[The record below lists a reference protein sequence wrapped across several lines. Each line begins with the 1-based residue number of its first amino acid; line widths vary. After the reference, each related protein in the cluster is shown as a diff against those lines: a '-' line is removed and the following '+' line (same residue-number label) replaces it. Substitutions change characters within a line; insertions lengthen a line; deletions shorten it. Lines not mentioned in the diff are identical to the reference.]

1 MRYSIIVLF
10 ALIGAISCASNV
22 LELTPEDFDQ
32 VVDGSKPAFVEF
44 YAPWCGH
51 CKNLAPEY
59 EVVADAFASSKDVVI
74 AKVDADQH
82 KSLGERFDVHGFPTL
97 KFFPKGST
105 TPEAYE
111 GGRSADDIVGF
122 INNKAGTRGRIKKTP
137 SQVVDLTPSN
147 FDSIALDENKEVL
160 VEFFAPWC
168 GHCKSLAPEYEKL
181 ANIYASDAD
190 IVIAK
195 VDADKHKDLGSRF
208 GVSGFPTLKWFGK
221 ANKESPED
229 YNSGRDVNSFV
240 DFIREKTG
248 SLRTASGKL
257 DSGAGRVASLDELVS
272 GFLQSSDKAAVIKQ
286 VEEATSK
293 LSGQEQTSGN
303 LYVKLMQT
311 IVSRG
316 NDFVQNEIAR
326 VDRLLEGSG
335 VSATKTDELT
345 IRKNILK
352 AFAGSS

>member
-1 MRYSIIVLF
+1 
-10 ALIGAISCASNV
+10 
-22 LELTPEDFDQ
+22 

-59 EVVADAFASSKDVVI
+59 ELVGDAFATTKDVVI

-82 KSLGERFDVHGFPTL
+82 RTLGERFDVHGFPTL

-111 GGRSADDIVGF
+111 GGRSAEDIIGY
-122 INNKAGTRGRIKKTP
+122 INDKAGTRGRIKKTP
-137 SQVVDLTPSN
+137 SNVVELTPAN
-147 FDSIALDENKEVL
+147 FDSIALDATKDVL

-195 VDADKHKDLGSRF
+195 VDADKHRDLGSRYD
-208 GVSGFPTLKWFGK
+208 VSGFPTLKWFGK
-221 ANKESPED
+221 SSKESPED
-229 YNSGRDVNSFV
+229 YNSGRDMNSFV

-248 SLRTASGKL
+248 SLRTASGRL
-257 DSGAGRVASLDELVS
+257 DSGAGRVASLDS
-272 GFLQSSDKAAVIKQ
+272 IAAGFLQSSEKAALIKQ
-286 VEEATSK
+286 AEEAVGK
-293 LSGQEQTSGN
+293 LTGTEQGYGN
-303 LYVKLMQT
+303 IYVKLMQT

-316 NDFVQNEIAR
+316 NDFVQSENTRI
-326 VDRLLEGSG
+326 DKLLEGSG
-335 VSATKTDELT
+335 VSASKIDDLT

-352 AFAGSS
+352 AFTSSS